1 MSFSF
6 YFFGYVVF
14 FITNYICIYFFYVQS
29 LRKGPVQQEKKTN
42 TKKKKKHQPQWKK
55 LSSDEDDDDESS
67 SSSSSS
73 KEDVVIKRH
82 KKSAHSD
89 SESDI
94 EDEDELMDRLP
105 ENPKPLLDFA
115 GASQGILL
123 LLVLKQH
130 LKHLYGFS
138 DRYSTLKHLHR
149 SKSVFTPLVY
159 LLFDLCYSKIQK
171 YSPTESAK
179 VYDKNVNRKS
189 KVHFNPRQTLEYL
202 KSDTANMEISFQTK
216 RNIVKQY
223 LDVSI

>member
-1 MSFSF
+1 M
-6 YFFGYVVF
+6 
-14 FITNYICIYFFYVQS
+14 
-29 LRKGPVQQEKKTN
+29 QQEKKTN
-42 TKKKKKHQPQWKK
+42 TKKKKKRHQPQWKK
-55 LSSDEDDDDESS
+55 LSSDEDDDDDDESS

-73 KEDVVIKRH
+73 EEDVVIKRH
-82 KKSAHSD
+82 KKAAHSD
-89 SESDI
+89 SDSDI

-130 LKHLYGFS
+130 LKNLYGFS
-138 DRYSTLKHLHR
+138 DRYSTLKHFHR
-149 SKSVFTPLVY
+149 NKSVFTPPCIY
-159 LLFDLCYSKIQK
+159 CSFDLCYSKIQK

-179 VYDKNVNRKS
+179 VYDKSVNRKS